1 MAISIR
7 LLPLVFLSGAL
18 AAHVRQRA
26 LDATPPS
33 VYRNQPPA
41 GSATVPQSVGDGG
54 RWNYTGCYTDSVLNR
69 VLPEKAGVNGGMTAE
84 KCTSACQAK
93 GFPFAGTE
101 YAKGTP
107 SLSFLSYDLWCGNIL
122 NSKSTTTCDMRC
134 TGDASQICGGGN
146 CITVFHDT
154 PPTNVPQSVG
164 DGGGWKYTGCYTDS
178 VSNRTFPTSA
188 NVEGGMTAEKCTNAC
203 QAKGFPFAG
212 CGDLLNSAPAS
223 GCDMACTGDGSQ
235 NCGGGNRLSVFHDSS
250 ESTMPVAT
258 TLTCVDRTTEDDFTL
273 QAVFRDGSPPV
284 NLLVTHSTSSTAVI
298 TSCTNCSTPYISYS
312 LYEGAFYAEADTNPA
327 IAVSPPLAAGEIVT
341 LSTVEHKMFTGYCTV
356 TSGDAMLLAGNDR
369 SDRWALCPNAAAN
382 GRMEVVW
389 DPKPGHSQY
398 ILEECQKVDLQV
410 IYCEPEESDQP
421 EASD

>member
-7 LLPLVFLSGAL
+7 LLPLVLLNGAL

-26 LDATPPS
+26 FGATPPS

-41 GSATVPQSVGDGG
+41 EPEPATVPQSVGDSG

-69 VLPEKAGVNGGMTAE
+69 VLPEKAGVDGGMTAE
-84 KCTSACQAK
+84 TCTSACQAK
-93 GFPFAGTE
+93 GYPFAGTE

-107 SLSFLSYDLWCGNIL
+107 SLRCGNSL
-122 NSKSTTTCDMRC
+122 DSKPTTTCDMRC
-134 TGDASQICGGGN
+134 AGDASQICGGGN

-154 PPTNVPQSVG
+154 LPTNVPQSVG
-164 DGGGWKYTGCYTDS
+164 DGGRWKYAGCYTDS

-188 NVEGGMTAEKCTNAC
+188 NVEGGMTAEKW
-203 QAKGFPFAG
+203 
-212 CGDLLNSAPAS
+212 CGDHLDSAPTS

-235 NCGGGNRLSVFHDSS
+235 NCGGGNRLSVFYDSS

-258 TLTCVDRTTEDDFTL
+258 TCVDRTTEEDFTL

-284 NLLVTHSTSSTAVI
+284 YLLVTHSTSSTAVI
-298 TSCTNCSTPYISYS
+298 TSCSNCSTPYILYS
-312 LYEGAFYAEADTNPA
+312 LYEGAFYAIQADFPDADADADPA
-327 IAVSPPLAAGEIVT
+327 TAVSPPLAAGEIVT
-341 LSTVEHKMFTGYCTV
+341 LSTVEHETFTGYCTV
-356 TSGDAMLLAGNDR
+356 TSGDATLLAGNNH

-398 ILEECQKVDLQV
+398 ILEECQEVDLQV
-410 IYCEPEESDQP
+410 IYCEPEESDEP